1 MMGTGGYRF
10 VAAVALVALLGAAV
24 GVSACASADVAT
36 RPPGTTVSPVPTA
49 TLPGVAGTATVP
61 GGTIATTAPK
71 PGVTLLG
78 DGQSVINGTLLH
90 RNLEGGVFVVVDAMP
105 GPAAEK
111 AKVTAVVVNPERADF
126 ASMTGDFVQV
136 TGIIDP
142 SAVSANMAGPQMKV
156 TDIRVL
162 KSVP

>member
-24 GVSACASADVAT
+24 GVSACASA
-36 RPPGTTVSPVPTA
+36 VSPVPTA

-136 TGIIDP
+136 TGI
-142 SAVSANMAGPQMKV
+142 
-156 TDIRVL
+156 RVL